1 MRPFLISACA
11 VTAFSFAVAGH
22 ADSNPPAGIP
32 EKVSQNILKRH
43 PAAHDMQV
51 GHESHFGQQLLE
63 VGYKD
68 ETGQQI
74 MELFTASGHLLTNE
88 LLIEDFNEIYPQV
101 IAVLKKEFPRHAL
114 KLKKAELI
122 GNPNGV
128 GEEYEIYLTAD
139 GSDWK
144 VSITGDGTL
153 LDKQPATP

>member
-1 MRPFLISACA
+1 MRQFLISACT
-11 VTAFSFAVAGH
+11 VIAFSFAVAAN
-22 ADSNPPAGIP
+22 ADGTPSASIP

-43 PAAHDMQV
+43 PAAHDMQA

-74 MELFTASGHLLTNE
+74 IELFTASGHLLTNE

-101 IAVLKKEFPRHAL
+101 IAVLKKEFPQHAL
-114 KLKKAELI
+114 KRAELI

-128 GEEYEIYLTAD
+128 GEEYEIYLTAN